1 MASVPPLVSG
11 AAQAPKSGDFW
22 ISVPVDIR
30 VPRCLVYTI
39 QQQGHQPV
47 LHVNIPTV
55 LLERQI
61 DGMPGHVIALRLHKI
76 TMIISVG
83 GKRWLKFNVV
93 EHHCRDRRRW
103 SHGYP
108 AWRRKT
114 WSSRELKSLSENL
127 FYLTGTMN
135 KFKRLMLAV
144 ILLLSPFKYWEVCDK
159 DNNMKIL
166 SCNNEN
172 LLLHHKKY

>member
-83 GKRWLKFNVV
+83 V
-93 EHHCRDRRRW
+93 ENSQNIVGILRITPQVQAAEFVEDQ
-103 SHGYP
+103 
-108 AWRRKT
+108 
-114 WSSRELKSLSENL
+114 SLSSNDVTAEHPSSQMENGDSSL
-127 FYLTGTMN
+127 MSLNTTAGTGGDEAMGTQPEDE
-135 KFKRLMLAV
+135 RPEAHE
-144 ILLLSPFKYWEVCDK
+144 S
-159 DNNMKIL
+159 
-166 SCNNEN
+166 
-172 LLLHHKKY
+172 